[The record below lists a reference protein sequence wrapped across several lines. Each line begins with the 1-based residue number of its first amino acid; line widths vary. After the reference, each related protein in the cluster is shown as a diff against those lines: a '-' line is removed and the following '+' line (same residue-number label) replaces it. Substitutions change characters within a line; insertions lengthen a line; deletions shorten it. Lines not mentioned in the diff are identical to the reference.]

1 MTVEL
6 KLDATVRADQGKGA
20 SRRLR
25 RAKQIPGIL
34 YGAGKDAVSLTFDEE
49 QVLRLMREEAFF
61 SQILDVKVKGKR
73 AERAILKDLQ
83 RHPFKPLVT
92 HMDLLRIRAGE
103 KMRQHVPIHFL
114 NQEEAKGVKLE
125 GGLIHHDLIE
135 LEVECL
141 PENLPAAIDVDLAE
155 LGLGESIHLSD
166 ITPPEG
172 VVFPGLDPESDHD
185 PVLVSIHQPRK
196 AAEEDEEAAEEAA
209 EGETEADEAGGEEA
223 RGDEAAEGGDEE
235 ASREGG

>member
-6 KLDATVRADQGKGA
+6 KLDATVRTDQGKGA

-25 RAKQIPGIL
+25 RAKQIPGII
-34 YGAGKDAVSLTFDEE
+34 YGAGKDPVSLTFDEE

-61 SQILDVKVKGKR
+61 SQLLDVKVKGKR
-73 AERAILKDLQ
+73 TERVILKDLQ

-114 NQEEAKGVKLE
+114 NQEDAKGVKLE
-125 GGLIHHDLIE
+125 GGLVHHDLIE

-141 PENLPAAIDVDLAE
+141 PENLPAAIDVDIAE

-196 AAEEDEEAAEEAA
+196 VVEEDEEAAAEEAA
-209 EGETEADEAGGEEA
+209 GETEAEGSAEEGSA
-223 RGDEAAEGGDEE
+223 SEEAEGGEDE
-235 ASREGG
+235 AKRDEG